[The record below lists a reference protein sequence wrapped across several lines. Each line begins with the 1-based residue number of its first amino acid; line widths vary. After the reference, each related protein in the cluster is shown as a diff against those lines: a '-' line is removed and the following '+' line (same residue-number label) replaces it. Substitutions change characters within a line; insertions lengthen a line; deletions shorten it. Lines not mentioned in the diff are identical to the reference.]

1 METYALFTFLGP
13 IQSGVPSQGMV
24 PHMVAESLPNYPNQE
39 KPPSRRPMFQVIL
52 DSIEFTVR
60 VTIPRGTVWEEEG
73 VSDQA
78 ARGDSG
84 R

>member
-1 METYALFTFLGP
+1 
-13 IQSGVPSQGMV
+13 
-24 PHMVAESLPNYPNQE
+24 
-39 KPPSRRPMFQVIL
+39 MFQVIL